1 MDEWMVETLQ
11 LIARNYVRVPKAKQ
25 RLNRL
30 FAMVFHFWFCYASRI
45 LTIRYDIAFFMQLIA
60 NISFEIIQG

>member
-11 LIARNYVRVPKAKQ
+11 LITRNYVRVPKAKQ

-30 FAMVFHFWFCYASRI
+30 FVIVFHFWSSYASHNLAI
-45 LTIRYDIAFFMQLIA
+45 QYDIALFMQLIA
-60 NISFEIIQG
+60 NISF

>member
-30 FAMVFHFWFCYASRI
+30 FAIVFHFWLSYASRN
-45 LTIRYDIAFFMQLIA
+45 LTIQYDIAFFTRLIA
-60 NISFEIIQG
+60 NISF